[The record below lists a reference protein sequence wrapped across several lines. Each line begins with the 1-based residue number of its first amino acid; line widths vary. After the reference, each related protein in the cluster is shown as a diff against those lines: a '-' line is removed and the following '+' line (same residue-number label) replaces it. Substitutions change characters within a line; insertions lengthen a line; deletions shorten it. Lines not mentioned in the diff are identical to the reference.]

1 MGPGEPGPLLSD
13 FTLPCHGSSVRAEVP
28 LAIGQLSSEPGYPPQ
43 CACCGREELGEAE
56 APSLESRATFCPLA
70 ALRATAILLK
80 PPCEG
85 PLLAVLCVPWDWGVL
100 PSGHPV
106 RQQPPQQ
113 LTALGT
119 GEVGCCL
126 MGAWPCVQQEGP
138 ATGAQA
144 GRAKLFM
151 AAVKQALSQAD
162 FDTFAQALQ
171 GYKGSDDFAALV
183 TGLRCL
189 FAEDPKRHSLLQGA
203 LACRD
208 PRVGHGVHSCPC
220 SLENGGWPT
229 VPGPN
234 GTVAAVRRTDRLKHL
249 LPTGFYQFVRP
260 HHKQQF
266 EEVCLQ
272 LTGRGC
278 GFQPE
283 HSLPRRQWAQPAL
296 EPSGE
301 QGPTPGRDPPE
312 GRCRG
317 SPGRSDP
324 LPSIQG
330 DLTA

>member
-1 MGPGEPGPLLSD
+1 MGPGEPGPLLSG
-13 FTLPCHGSSVRAEVP
+13 FTFPCHGSSVRAEVP
-28 LAIGQLSSEPGYPPQ
+28 LAVGQLSSEPGYPPQ
-43 CACCGREELGEAE
+43 CACCGREELGEVE

-119 GEVGCCL
+119 GEGGCCL

-189 FAEDPKRHSLLQGA
+189 FAEDPKRHSLLQG
-203 LACRD
+203 
-208 PRVGHGVHSCPC
+208 
-220 SLENGGWPT
+220 
-229 VPGPN
+229 
-234 GTVAAVRRTDRLKHL
+234 
-249 LPTGFYQFVRP
+249 FYQFVRP

-272 LTGRGC
+272 LTGHGC

-283 HSLPRRQWAQPAL
+283 HSLPRRQWAQPTL

-301 QGPTPGRDPPE
+301 QGLTPGRDPPE